1 MGLGGGSRVVDDDSG
16 CRVAHEAMS
25 NPPPGMRRNRAR
37 IVWFAMT
44 LAFAAFTVVPT
55 LWLGL
60 ATPDCAP
67 ADQGVCS
74 FGQALAVA
82 FALGVAIVIGLPL
95 TVGSAILWLTRK
107 KYLPE
112 AGDE

>member
-1 MGLGGGSRVVDDDSG
+1 MGLGGGGRVVDDYRG
-16 CRVAHEAMS
+16 CRVAHEAVS

-44 LAFAAFTVVPT
+44 LALAAFTVVPT
-55 LWLGL
+55 LWLAL
-60 ATPDCAP
+60 ATPDCVP
-67 ADQGVCS
+67 ADQAVCS
-74 FGQALAVA
+74 FGQAIGVA
-82 FALGVAIVIGLPL
+82 FALWAGIVIGLPL

-107 KYLPE
+107 KYVPE

>member
-1 MGLGGGSRVVDDDSG
+1 
-16 CRVAHEAMS
+16 
-25 NPPPGMRRNRAR
+25 MRRNRTR
-37 IVWFAMT
+37 IVWLAMT
-44 LAFAAFTVVPT
+44 LAFAVFTVVPA

-67 ADQGVCS
+67 ADQGVCT

-82 FALGVAIVIGLPL
+82 FALWVGIVIGLPL

-107 KYLPE
+107 KYVPE
-112 AGDE
+112 AGDD

>member
-1 MGLGGGSRVVDDDSG
+1 MARVDDDSG
-16 CRVAHEAMS
+16 CRVAHETVR

-37 IVWFAMT
+37 VVWFALT

-55 LWLGL
+55 LWLWL
-60 ATPDCAP
+60 ATPDCTP
-67 ADQGVCS
+67 ADQAVCS
-74 FGQALAVA
+74 FGQAIAVA
-82 FALGVAIVIGLPL
+82 FALWAGIVIGLPL

-107 KYLPE
+107 KYVPE